1 MNGLY
6 KMKQMMFGLIFCS
19 IAFDTDAI
27 IPHECNG
34 KVSNAS
40 VLPALEQGVLHAYDR
55 EPIARLQCSEV
66 QSIFSL
72 GISPQ

>member
-1 MNGLY
+1 MKGPYSLFSKEIDMNGLY

-27 IPHECNG
+27 MPHEFNG

-40 VLPALEQGVLHAYDR
+40 VLHALGQGVVHCLRKGA
-55 EPIARLQCSEV
+55 
-66 QSIFSL
+66 
-72 GISPQ
+72 

>member
-1 MNGLY
+1 MKGPYSLFSKEIDMNGLY

-40 VLPALEQGVLHAYDR
+40 VLHALEQGVVHAYER
-55 EPIARLQCSEV
+55 VLRTHAL
-66 QSIFSL
+66 
-72 GISPQ
+72 

>member
-6 KMKQMMFGLIFCS
+6 KMMQVMFDLIFCS

-27 IPHECNG
+27 MPHEFNG

-40 VLPALEQGVLHAYDR
+40 VLHALEQGVVHAYER
-55 EPIARLQCSEV
+55 VLRTHAL
-66 QSIFSL
+66 
-72 GISPQ
+72 